1 MTRPTIRSGRI
12 LIIKH
17 GAFGDLMQAEGVLHD
32 IRQHFPYAH
41 LALLTTPGF
50 VGLMQRCPHIDE
62 VLVDTRAPLWHLP
75 VQWALYRRLCPKQ
88 WDIVIDLQNSTRTAV
103 YRHLLLRHAHWIGR
117 LRGPAPVTGLRG
129 QQTLLQEAG
138 IDASHAMQPNLSW
151 MAANVGAL
159 LRQHGITRPYVV
171 LLPGSSA
178 RHPEKRWPHYPQLA
192 AELQREGHTCVSIVG
207 PDEKELAAGFACSV
221 LQGLDW
227 FTLAGVLQQAAVV
240 VGNDSGPSHVASCL
254 GRPGLAL
261 FGVSTSPLRSELARG
276 HFDTLQV
283 DALEDLPVSQVMEKL
298 RPKLPARA

>member
-1 MTRPTIRSGRI
+1 MTSPISSGRI

-32 IRQHFPYAH
+32 IRQHFPHAH

-75 VQWALYRRLCPKQ
+75 QQWTLYRRLRAVQ
-88 WDIVIDLQNSTRTAV
+88 WDTVIDLQNSTRTAV
-103 YRHLLLRHAHWIGR
+103 YRHSLLRHAHWIGR

-129 QQTLLQEAG
+129 QQSLLQDAG
-138 IDASHAMQPNLSW
+138 IDASHALQPNLSW
-151 MAANVGAL
+151 MAANVEAL
-159 LRQHGITRPYVV
+159 LTQHDITRPYVV
-171 LLPGSSA
+171 LIPGSSA
-178 RHPEKRWPHYPQLA
+178 RHPEKRWPHYAQLA
-192 AELQREGHTCVSIVG
+192 AALQREGYTCVSILG
-207 PDEKELAAGFACSV
+207 PDEKELAAQFACSV

-227 FTLAGVLQQAAVV
+227 FTLAGVLQQAAVA

-261 FGVSTSPLRSELARG
+261 FGASTSPLRSELSRG
-276 HFDTLQV
+276 AFETLQV
-283 DALEDLPVSQVMEKL
+283 DVLEHLSVAEVLERL
-298 RPKLPARA
+298 RPKLPRRA

>member
-1 MTRPTIRSGRI
+1 MTRPIRSGRI

-32 IRQHFPYAH
+32 IRQHFPHAH

-75 VQWALYRRLCPKQ
+75 RQWDLYRRLRAVR
-88 WDIVIDLQNSTRTAV
+88 WDTVIDLQNSTRTSV
-103 YRHLLLRHAHWIGR
+103 YRRSMLRHAHWIGR

-129 QQTLLQEAG
+129 QQYLLQEAG

-151 MAANVGAL
+151 MAANVESL
-159 LRQHGITRPYVV
+159 LTQHGITRPYVA

-178 RHPEKRWPHYPQLA
+178 RHPEKRWPHYAELA
-192 AELQREGHTCVSIVG
+192 AALQREGHACVSILG
-207 PDEKELAAGFACSV
+207 PDEKDLAAGFACSV

-261 FGVSTSPLRSELARG
+261 FGASTSPLRSELARG
-276 HFDTLQV
+276 RFETLQV
-283 DALEDLPVSQVMEKL
+283 DALESLPVSQVMDKL
-298 RPKLPARA
+298 RPKLPVLA